1 MAGFDPGVF
10 RRGVEPGI
18 IHTSRFRVPNF
29 GVDRLGWRPKQARVL
44 TQSPSPRGGHH
55 DGVKISLSPA
65 VMGEHFFYF
74 RSRLRQGKGT
84 DFHGKREFWNA

>member
-1 MAGFDPGVF
+1 M
-10 RRGVEPGI
+10 
-18 IHTSRFRVPNF
+18 SSF
-29 GVDRLGWRPKQARVL
+29 GVRRLAKERKQGLL

-84 DFHGKREFWNA
+84 YFHRKQEF